1 MKKVFTISFLLLV
14 TTIFYSAQAQSK
26 SAAAPAVGEQQKIGY
41 INVDSVLLNL
51 KDYASQVKILE
62 AFQKQLS
69 AEFEVK
75 NLEFEQKLKD
85 YQENEKKY
93 TEEQKQAKFADLQK
107 LDQDL
112 NQLRT
117 N

>member
-1 MKKVFTISFLLLV
+1 VI
-14 TTIFYSAQAQSK
+14 
-26 SAAAPAVGEQQKIGY
+26 
-41 INVDSVLLNL
+41 
-51 KDYASQVKILE
+51 
-62 AFQKQLS
+62 
-69 AEFEVK
+69 

-117 N
+117 NANNQIAQKEKELLVPLNEKILKAIEIVAKAKGYSHITDRKNFYFVSPSFDVTQLVIEEANKL